1 MAAKTVAFWVQV
13 FETNVLKPPDALSNN
28 EWSFPMPKMK
38 TKSSAKKRFKVLGNG
53 GVKRAHAFKR
63 HILTKKT
70 TKNKRQ
76 LRGTSMV
83 TDRDLASVA
92 KMLPYA

>member
-1 MAAKTVAFWVQV
+1 LAAKTVAFWVQV
-13 FETNVLKPPDALSNN
+13 FETNVLKPPDALSNS
-28 EWSFPMPKMK
+28 EWSCPMPKMK

-83 TDRDLASVA
+83 NDRDLASVA